1 MLSKGY
7 RKKSVSPQQ
16 ILFFYPIP
24 NNDAGWERVMRKW
37 EICGK
42 RRKRK
47 EKKCSIRYGWW
58 ETFQREVHLFALA
71 HTQACYKDS
80 EPFTIF
86 TYRGFSF
93 LFFFFDFSG
102 LWCEQNKRKPLKC
115 GRHSPINLWK
125 QAKMFRSCAGGR
137 TLALIERRRCGC
149 PGRQPYTSLLCINT
163 AKDIFHLEIWISSP
177 NSRERRCPLSLALP
191 LTHHNAS

>member
-16 ILFFYPIP
+16 ILFFILFLTTML
-24 NNDAGWERVMRKW
+24 DEREWWESEKFAAK
-37 EICGK
+37 GG
-42 RRKRK
+42 K
-47 EKKCSIRYGWW
+47 EKKRSVASDMDGERHFKGKFIFLRW
-58 ETFQREVHLFALA
+58 
-71 HTQACYKDS
+71 HTHRLVTKTQNHSPYLL
-80 EPFTIF
+80 I
-86 TYRGFSF
+86 GGF
-93 LFFFFDFSG
+93 LFSSFFFDFSG

-137 TLALIERRRCGC
+137 TLALIERRRCGR